1 MARKRSVSLLIP
13 TICLAWLVAS
23 GDCHSFW
30 KRMLFGVAP
39 QHKYNNNNKDHDQC
53 QGMID
58 SSPSRHGKAIVR
70 GGGGRGDSSHNQIN
84 HKKQQQQQQNP
95 TIQEY
100 VAAVEER
107 DARDRQ
113 NETNERD
120 DDDEEEEED
129 WGFSPSSDPG
139 AAEHTDSTND
149 DDDDNNKN
157 NGSSNNNEDPA
168 AVGVKSHHSQ
178 KKSGS
183 VGDADSDDDDDS
195 ESDTDESEWEEFFE
209 DDESLMDH
217 QHLMEEGTPP
227 AQVEVE
233 VEFVEDN
240 EDAAADSDEKG
251 KSSIGGGGG
260 VGVILNP
267 RRRANNR
274 ARSVATTAA
283 TNVAQSSP
291 VKEEEMME
299 AWLPHVFLPPNKA
312 AMDYLS
318 QNARMM
324 DGASKSRLDR
334 RTLYACLLLEWSFLQ
349 GNASS
354 RKFLEKSTSQ
364 ALQAALSL
372 ATQPQWR
379 KCSSQRLCGIR
390 LYDDAEAMTSSS
402 EYKAC
407 TLAMQ
412 ETIIM
417 ALVRAFFGGI
427 LNKQQYCV
435 LVGGGYLVV

>member
-1 MARKRSVSLLIP
+1 
-13 TICLAWLVAS
+13 
-23 GDCHSFW
+23 
-30 KRMLFGVAP
+30 MLFGVAP
-39 QHKYNNNNKDHDQC
+39 QHKYNNNNKEHDPS

-58 SSPSRHGKAIVR
+58 SSPSRHGEAIVR
-70 GGGGRGDSSHNQIN
+70 GGGRGDSSHIDNQIN
-84 HKKQQQQQQNP
+84 NKKQQQQQQNP

-113 NETNERD
+113 NGINERD
-120 DDDEEEEED
+120 DDDDDEED

-139 AAEHTDSTND
+139 AAEHTDATNH
-149 DDDDNNKN
+149 DDDNNNN
-157 NGSSNNNEDPA
+157 NGSSNNNEEPA

-183 VGDADSDDDDDS
+183 VGDADSDDDDDDDS

-217 QHLMEEGTPP
+217 QQQHLMEEGTPR
-227 AQVEVE
+227 AQLEVE

-240 EDAAADSDEKG
+240 EDAAADSEEKG

-349 GNASS
+349 GNTSS

-417 ALVRAFFGGI
+417 ALVRAFS
-427 LNKQQYCV
+427 
-435 LVGGGYLVV
+435 GGYFEQTTILCPRGWGVPCCMKY